1 MAHYVEHHAVADPDR
16 MTVDVYVVYGCEA
29 CGQYWRNEKR
39 RRAHVCP
46 ANPVW
51 RHGHR
56 DGFDKACVV
65 YAMKVCLCQICRGMK
80 RNAGAQ
86 TRLIARVNAV
96 DRC

>member
-1 MAHYVEHHAVADPDR
+1 MCMGVRRADNIGEVRNGVEH
-16 MTVDVYVVYGCEA
+16 MYV
-29 CGQYWRNEKR
+29 R
-39 RRAHVCP
+39 RTR
-46 ANPVW
+46 W

-56 DGFDKACVV
+56 DGFVKACVV
-65 YAMKVCLCQICRGMK
+65 YAVKVCLCQICRGTK